1 MVHQEYTSSLSSLL
15 TDLSG
20 HKESAWSYLYINY
33 QSMVVNLIK
42 KNGGDEEAG
51 KEIFQNVVID
61 LHKNIERGKLREDSN
76 LKNYIYTLAYNQWRV
91 YLRNNK
97 GKNDELDHDNSLLDE
112 SVNFDEEQYEL
123 FDDLS
128 GIISQL
134 GEKCQDLILSKYSKV
149 KMSMAE
155 IAEQMGFANAR
166 SATSQLNKCME
177 KARNEAVKVLK
188 SKEM

>member
-1 MVHQEYTSSLSSLL
+1 MVHQQYKTSLNTLL
-15 TDLSG
+15 EDLKV
-20 HKESAWSYLYINY
+20 HKESAWTYLYTNY
-33 QSMVVNLIK
+33 QSMVISLVK

-51 KEIFQNVVID
+51 KEVFQNVIID
-61 LHKNIERGKLREDSN
+61 LHKNVERDKVREDSN

-128 GIISQL
+128 EIINHL
-134 GEKCQDLILSKYSKV
+134 GDKCQDLILSKYSKI
-149 KMSMAE
+149 KMSMAQ

-177 KARNEAVKVLK
+177 KARKEAVGILK
-188 SKEM
+188 SKGW

>member
-33 QSMVVNLIK
+33 QSMVVNLVK

-61 LHKNIERGKLREDSN
+61 LHKNIEKGKLREDSN